1 MRLFSILLNGTSARP
16 QEVPEKIAQNLQ
28 SLRAEHPFA
37 THHLYHDEELRSFI
51 AAHFGP
57 EVTTAYDGLRPLAY
71 RADLGRYC
79 LLYAQGGL
87 YSDVS
92 NFFLAGLCTEA
103 SVRLQVFRDNFSAV
117 PWLVNNAI
125 IAAPPGLPVF
135 AHCIEAICHNVAT
148 RHYGINALC
157 PTGPNLFGRMIA
169 CHADPSALENGQIV
183 VVNPASRRYEA
194 FAFLTQA
201 GDLLAIRRKT
211 SPGLH
216 SFGLNTPT
224 YAELYDQRRIY
235 TADPEPEPDPP
246 PEPEP
251 ESEREPEP
259 QRSTAPLVRYGRIA
273 GALARGE
280 PEYWAA
286 LGRLVARR
294 SPFA

>member
-1 MRLFSILLNGTSARP
+1 M
-16 QEVPEKIAQNLQ
+16 
-28 SLRAEHPFA
+28 H
-37 THHLYHDEELRSFI
+37 
-51 AAHFGP
+51 AH
-57 EVTTAYDGLRPLAY
+57 
-71 RADLGRYC
+71 
-79 LLYAQGGL
+79 GGI

-92 NFFLAGLCTEA
+92 NFFFAGLCSEA
-103 SVRLQVFRDNFSAV
+103 PTRLQIFRDNMSDV
-117 PWLVNNAI
+117 PWLVNPSI
-125 IAAPPGLPVF
+125 IGAPPGLPVF

-211 SPGLH
+211 SPGLR
-216 SFGLNTPT
+216 SLGLDTPT
-224 YAELYDQRRIY
+224 YADLYDQRHIY
-235 TADPEPEPDPP
+235 TAETQ

-251 ESEREPEP
+251 ECAP
-259 QRSTAPLVRYGRIA
+259 QPQQSNAPLARYSRVA
-273 GALARGE
+273 RALVRGE
-280 PEYWAA
+280 PEYWSA
-286 LGRLVARR
+286 LGRVVARR